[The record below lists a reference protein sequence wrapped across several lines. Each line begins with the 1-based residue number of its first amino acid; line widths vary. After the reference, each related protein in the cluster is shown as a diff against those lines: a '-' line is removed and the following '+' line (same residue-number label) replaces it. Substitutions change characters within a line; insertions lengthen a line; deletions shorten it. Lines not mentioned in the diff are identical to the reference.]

1 MTGNEAIDLFRRI
14 VDDDSVD
21 SELIL
26 DYLNTAQEELALERN
41 WVWLTK
47 RDVTTID
54 WLVADTYLT
63 GHTTPNDFFMPV
75 SVFVSGLDFEFIEVP
90 FEMIERYK
98 DISYRCSWDHRQKKL
113 HFTGSTSQN
122 RDVYLTYL
130 VTPTEIAAD
139 AVEIANWPE
148 TALHKLLVYHAVML
162 FLGGTD
168 ADNIT
173 KVMEQRIEK
182 QYMTL
187 KKRAVMRDAKLR
199 TRARG
204 YRSSVPRRDTS
215 TIADVVSG
223 IE

>member
-1 MTGNEAIDLFRRI
+1 MTGAEAISFFRRV

-26 DYLNTAQEELALERN
+26 DYLNTAQDELALERN
-41 WVWLTK
+41 WAFLTK
-47 RDVTTID
+47 RDTTTID
-54 WLVADTYLT
+54 WLTSDSYTT
-63 GHTTPNDFFMPV
+63 GHSTPADFFMPI
-75 SVFVSGLDFEFIEVP
+75 SVFVSGFDFEFTEVP
-90 FEMIERYK
+90 FELIERYK

-113 HFTGSTSQN
+113 HFTGSTSQS

-130 VTPTEIAAD
+130 MVPTEIAND
-139 AVEIANWPE
+139 STEIASWPE
-148 TALHKLLVYHAVML
+148 TGLQKLLVYHAVML

-173 KVMEQRIEK
+173 KLMREQIAA
-182 QYMTL
+182 QYASL
-187 KKRAVMRDAKLR
+187 KRRAVQRDAKLR

-215 TIADVVSG
+215 SIPDVITG
-223 IE
+223 IQ